1 MRIKNMNSTVP
12 DILLRFGHTIRSKRL
27 SLDLTQEVLA
37 EKAELHRTYIADIE
51 RGTRNVS
58 LHNIEKLAFALG
70 CSLEAL
76 FSDVEKGL
84 K

>member
-1 MRIKNMNSTVP
+1 MVASKSDV
-12 DILLRFGHTIRSKRL
+12 LVRFGQTVRSKRIA
-27 SLDLTQEVLA
+27 LDLTQEVLA

-58 LHNIEKLAFALG
+58 LQNIEKLALALG

-76 FSDVEKGL
+76 FADIGKGR

>member
-1 MRIKNMNSTVP
+1 MV
-12 DILLRFGHTIRSKRL
+12 RFGHSVRSKRIL
-27 SLDLTQEVLA
+27 LDLTQEVLA

-58 LHNIEKLAFALG
+58 LQNIEKLAFALG
-70 CSLEAL
+70 CSLESL
-76 FSDVEKGL
+76 FADIEKGR

>member
-1 MRIKNMNSTVP
+1 MVALKSDV
-12 DILLRFGHTIRSKRL
+12 LVRFGQTVRSKRIA
-27 SLDLTQEVLA
+27 LDLTQEVLA

-58 LHNIEKLAFALG
+58 LQNIEKLALALG
-70 CSLEAL
+70 CSLETL
-76 FSDVEKGL
+76 FADIGKGR

>member
-1 MRIKNMNSTVP
+1 MKASHP
-12 DILLRFGHTIRSKRL
+12 DILVRFGQIVRTKRL
-27 SLDLTQEVLA
+27 SLDLTQEMLA

-58 LHNIEKLAFALG
+58 LRNIEKLAVALD
-70 CSLEAL
+70 CSLETL
-76 FSDVEKGL
+76 FADVEKGR

>member
-1 MRIKNMNSTVP
+1 MNLLASS
-12 DILLRFGHTIRSKRL
+12 ILVRFGHAVRSKRL
-27 SLDLTQEVLA
+27 SLGLTQEELA

-58 LHNIEKLAFALG
+58 LQNIEKLALALG
-70 CSLEAL
+70 CSLETL
-76 FSDVEKGL
+76 FADVEKGR

>member
-1 MRIKNMNSTVP
+1 MNASHP
-12 DILLRFGHTIRSKRL
+12 DILVRFGQIVRTKRL
-27 SLDLTQEVLA
+27 SLDLTQEMLA

-58 LHNIEKLAFALG
+58 LRNIEKLAVALD
-70 CSLEAL
+70 CSLETL
-76 FSDVEKGL
+76 FADVEKGR

>member
-1 MRIKNMNSTVP
+1 MVVIKNDV
-12 DILLRFGHTIRSKRL
+12 LVCFGQTIRSRRIA
-27 SLDLTQEVLA
+27 LDLTQEVLA

-58 LHNIEKLAFALG
+58 LQNIEKLARALG
-70 CSLEAL
+70 CSLETL
-76 FSDVEKGL
+76 FADVEKGR

>member
-1 MRIKNMNSTVP
+1 MNSP
-12 DILLRFGHTIRSKRL
+12 APAILVRFGHTVRSKRL

-58 LHNIEKLAFALG
+58 LQNIEKLALALG
-70 CSLEAL
+70 CSLESL
-76 FSDVEKGL
+76 FADIEKGR

>member
-1 MRIKNMNSTVP
+1 MNHFAP
-12 DILLRFGHTIRSKRL
+12 DILIRFGHTIRSKRL
-27 SLDLTQEVLA
+27 SLDLTQETLA

-58 LHNIEKLAFALG
+58 LQNIERLALALG
-70 CSLEAL
+70 CSLETL
-76 FSDVEKGL
+76 FADVEKGR

>member
-1 MRIKNMNSTVP
+1 MNTYHP
-12 DILLRFGHTIRSKRL
+12 DILVRFGQIVRTRRL

-58 LHNIEKLAFALG
+58 LRNIEKLALALG
-70 CSLEAL
+70 CSISSL
-76 FSDVEKGL
+76 FVEIDKGC

>member
-1 MRIKNMNSTVP
+1 MKAACP
-12 DILLRFGHTIRSKRL
+12 DILTRFGRTVRTKRIAL
-27 SLDLTQEVLA
+27 ELTQEELA

-58 LHNIEKLAFALG
+58 LCNIERLAL
-70 CSLEAL
+70 SLECSIPAL
-76 FSDVEKGL
+76 FADIEKGT

>member
-1 MRIKNMNSTVP
+1 MNSPTP
-12 DILLRFGHTIRSKRL
+12 DILVRFGRAVRTKRL
-27 SLDLTQEVLA
+27 SLDLTQEELA

-58 LHNIEKLAFALG
+58 LQNIEKLALALG
-70 CSLEAL
+70 CNLQAL
-76 FSDVEKGL
+76 FAEVEKGR

>member
-1 MRIKNMNSTVP
+1 MVAIKSDV
-12 DILLRFGHTIRSKRL
+12 LVRFGQTVRSKRIA
-27 SLDLTQEVLA
+27 LDLTQEVLA

-58 LHNIEKLAFALG
+58 LQNIEKLALALG
-70 CSLEAL
+70 CSLETL
-76 FSDVEKGL
+76 FADIEKGR

>member
-1 MRIKNMNSTVP
+1 MNSP
-12 DILLRFGHTIRSKRL
+12 APAILVRFGHTVRSKRL

-58 LHNIEKLAFALG
+58 LQNIEKLALALG
-70 CSLEAL
+70 CSLESL
-76 FSDVEKGL
+76 FADIEKGRI
-84 K
+84 

>member
-1 MRIKNMNSTVP
+1 MKTKKSEIQV
-12 DILLRFGHTIRSKRL
+12 RFGQTLRAKRL
-27 SLDLTQEVLA
+27 SLDITQEVFA

-58 LHNIEKLAFALG
+58 LRNIERIAVALN
-70 CSLEAL
+70 CTITEL
-76 FSDVEKGL
+76 FSGIEKGQ

>member
-1 MRIKNMNSTVP
+1 MAVAKNDV
-12 DILLRFGHTIRSKRL
+12 LVCFGQAIRSRRIA
-27 SLDLTQEVLA
+27 LDLTQEVFA

-58 LHNIEKLAFALG
+58 LQNIEKLAHALG
-70 CSLEAL
+70 CSLETL
-76 FSDVEKGL
+76 FADVEKGR

>member
-1 MRIKNMNSTVP
+1 MKSSTP
-12 DILLRFGHTIRSKRL
+12 DILVRFGRAVRSKRL
-27 SLDLTQEVLA
+27 MLDLTQEELA

-58 LHNIEKLAFALG
+58 LQNIEKLALALS
-70 CSLEAL
+70 CSLETL
-76 FSDVEKGL
+76 FADVEKGR

>member
-1 MRIKNMNSTVP
+1 MNSPTP
-12 DILLRFGHTIRSKRL
+12 DILVRFGRAIRSKRL
-27 SLDLTQEVLA
+27 LLDLTQEELA

-58 LHNIEKLAFALG
+58 LQNIEKLALALG
-70 CSLEAL
+70 CNLQTL
-76 FSDVEKGL
+76 FADVEKGR

>member
-1 MRIKNMNSTVP
+1 MNAP
-12 DILLRFGHTIRSKRL
+12 ALAILVRFGHAVRSKRL
-27 SLDLTQEVLA
+27 SLELTQEVLA

-58 LHNIEKLAFALG
+58 LQNIEKLALALG
-70 CSLEAL
+70 CSLETL
-76 FSDVEKGL
+76 FADVEKGR

>member
-1 MRIKNMNSTVP
+1 MRTSIP
-12 DILLRFGHTIRSKRL
+12 DIVTRFGRSVRTRRIA
-27 SLDLTQEVLA
+27 LDLTQEVLA

-58 LHNIEKLAFALG
+58 LRNIERLAIALECSITTLFA
-70 CSLEAL
+70 
-76 FSDVEKGL
+76 DIEKGA

>member
-1 MRIKNMNSTVP
+1 MKASCP
-12 DILLRFGHTIRSKRL
+12 DILARFGRTVRTKRIA
-27 SLDLTQEVLA
+27 LDLTQEVLA

-58 LHNIEKLAFALG
+58 LRNIERLALALECSIPTLFA
-70 CSLEAL
+70 
-76 FSDVEKGL
+76 DIEKGA